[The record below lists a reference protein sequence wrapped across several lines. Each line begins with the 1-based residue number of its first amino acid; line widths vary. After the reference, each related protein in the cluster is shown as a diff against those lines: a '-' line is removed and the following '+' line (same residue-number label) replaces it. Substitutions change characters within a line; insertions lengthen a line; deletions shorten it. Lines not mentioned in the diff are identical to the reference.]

1 MSNLSELIGGG
12 GGGAWEF
19 LSSTT
24 LSGTARTVDI
34 TWTGITL
41 SDYSAIVI
49 KIEGL
54 KNARAEQGSVVLS
67 GYTMSGDPPT
77 ALTGSS
83 YYSVAG
89 FIRTTNN
96 TGNYEKVIFPSLYSG
111 SYNTFMYIENPSS
124 TSIVKKSVSMMMQP
138 MGQGTTT
145 QSYFSNSSHQS
156 NTSSITGFRFEV
168 TGGFAGSDYLVG
180 AFRVYGVKAL

>member
-1 MSNLSELIGGG
+1 MSDLSELVGGG

-34 TWTGITL
+34 TWEDITL

-54 KNARAEQGSVVLS
+54 KNSRDEVSNTVN
-67 GYTMSGDPPT
+67 GYTMYGATPT
-77 ALTGSS
+77 ALTGSFVYDS
-83 YYSVAG
+83 SGGY
-89 FIRTTNN
+89 IRTTSSTNADDR
-96 TGNYEKVIFPSLYSG
+96 VVFPSLYTG

-124 TSIVKKSVSMMMQP
+124 TSIFKKSIHMMMQP
-138 MGQGTTT
+138 MDQGNL
-145 QSYFSNSSHQS
+145 QSYFSNSAHASDT
-156 NTSSITGFRFEV
+156 NSITGFRFAQS
-168 TGGFAGSDYLVG
+168 GGSVGYDYLVG
-180 AFRVYGVKAL
+180 TFRVYGVKA